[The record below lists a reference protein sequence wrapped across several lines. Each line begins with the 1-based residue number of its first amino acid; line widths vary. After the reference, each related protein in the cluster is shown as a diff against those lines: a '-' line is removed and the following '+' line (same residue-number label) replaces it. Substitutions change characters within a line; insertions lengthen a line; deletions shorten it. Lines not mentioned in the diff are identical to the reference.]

1 MLCNLCPRNCN
12 IDRNVSV
19 GYCKMSEQVKISRAA
34 LHFWEEPCISGEEGS
49 GTVFFSGCN
58 MGCVFCQ
65 NQDISHIGFG
75 KTITLDRLSDI
86 YLELQNKK
94 ANNIN
99 LVTPTHYSVQI
110 AKSIIMAREKGLNI
124 PIVYNTSS
132 YEKVEAIE
140 NLDGLVDVY
149 LPDFKYIDRE
159 TAKKYSFCYDYPEVA
174 KKAIDAMVRQVGKC
188 VFDDNGIIQKGV
200 IVRVLVLPNQTEQ
213 TKKIIEYLYKTY
225 KDDIY
230 ISIMSQYTPCTN
242 LDKYPEINRKITSKE
257 YDEVVDYAV
266 DIGVENGFIQEGES
280 ASESFIPPF
289 NLQGV

>member
-213 TKKIIEYLYKTY
+213 AKKIIEYLYKTY
-225 KDDIY
+225 KNDIY

-257 YDEVVDYAV
+257 YDEVVAYAV